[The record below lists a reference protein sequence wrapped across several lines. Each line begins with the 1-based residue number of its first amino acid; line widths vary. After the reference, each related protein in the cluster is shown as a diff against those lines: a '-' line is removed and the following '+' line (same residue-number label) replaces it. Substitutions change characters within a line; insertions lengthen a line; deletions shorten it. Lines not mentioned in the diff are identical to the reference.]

1 MAEKKRRPNLIGLFP
16 IGAGLVAVG
25 IATENMGLMGAGV
38 VFILIALVD
47 RLNAR
52 KSRRT
57 ENSEGEQQQ
66 D

>member
-1 MAEKKRRPNLIGLFP
+1 MAGRKRRPNLIGLFP

-25 IATENMGLMGAGV
+25 IATEKMGLVGAGV
-38 VFILIALVD
+38 VFIVIALAD
-47 RLNAR
+47 RLKAKKDR
-52 KSRRT
+52 SK

>member
-1 MAEKKRRPNLIGLFP
+1 MAGNERRPNLIGLFP
-16 IGAGLVAVG
+16 VGAGLVAVG
-25 IATENMGLMGAGV
+25 IATENLGLMGAGV

-47 RLNAR
+47 RLKAR

-57 ENSEGEQQQ
+57 EDSEDEQQR